1 MNAARLPVAA
11 ALFRRLGEQ
20 GQATALAF
28 APRRWLERAVARE
41 LQDCLANGSFI
52 VRFFRSGRSA
62 LSAVLVELA
71 QEHPGG
77 TVLVPAY
84 ICNVVPEAVR
94 FAGLV
99 PEAVPVSETLLP
111 DLQFIERK
119 VVDAKTVA
127 VIFASIFGA
136 VACSAESLARI
147 RARRPDLLVILD
159 ECQNLICPSPAEVD
173 ARCAVVVSF
182 NQKNVLGA
190 MGGAVLV
197 RGDGVSLRM
206 VRGRWM
212 HRLEDELRMWGVHIN
227 QVRRTLRDLMRVLRG
242 RSRLTAAPRLEYSR
256 CRKHY
261 GLDPRPIR
269 RISLARALVGIRRL
283 GQVEE
288 ARRANAEVILGLLTR
303 AGATPVPTVE
313 RGRSPF
319 IPFRMKGGRLPE
331 LPGLQIKGPYAC
343 DASATTSLCQDL
355 FCVVNDGIGAMA
367 TRR

>member
-1 MNAARLPVAA
+1 MNAARRSAA
-11 ALFRRLGEQ
+11 AVLFRRLGEQ

-41 LQDCLANGSFI
+41 LEDCLANGSFI
-52 VRFFRSGRSA
+52 IRFFRSGRSA
-62 LSAVLVELA
+62 LSAVLAELA
-71 QEHPGG
+71 QEYPGSR
-77 TVLVPAY
+77 VLVPAY
-84 ICNVVPEAVR
+84 ICNVVPDAVR
-94 FAGLV
+94 FVGLV
-99 PEAVPVSETLLP
+99 PEAVPVGETLLP
-111 DLQFIERK
+111 DFEFIERK
-119 VVDAKTVA
+119 IADTKIVA
-127 VIFASIFGA
+127 VILASIFGA

-147 RARRPDLLVILD
+147 RAHRPDLLVILD

-197 RGDGVSLRM
+197 RGDGVSLK
-206 VRGRWM
+206 VDRGRWT
-212 HRLEDELRMWGVHIN
+212 HRLEDELRLWGVHVN
-227 QVRRTLRDLMRVLRG
+227 QMRRTLRDLLRVLRG

-256 CRKHY
+256 CRGHY

-283 GQVEE
+283 EQLEE
-288 ARRANAEVILGLLTR
+288 ARRANAEVILHLLTR

-319 IPFRMKGGRLPE
+319 IPFRVSGSGPPN
-331 LPGLQIKGPYAC
+331 LPGMQIKGPYAC
-343 DASATTSLCQDL
+343 DESATTSLCQDL
-355 FCVVNDGIGAMA
+355 FCVVNDGIEAIG
-367 TRR
+367 TG